1 LSFDVFPGGFALKV
15 IIPAAGAGTRLRPHT
30 HSAPKALLYVAGK
43 PILAHIVDQ
52 VVQLNPSEVT
62 IIVGFLGSQIV
73 DFVKREYDLNVRFV
87 EQKELLGLG
96 YAILLGIEPG
106 ETEDILVILGDTI
119 VETDWQDLLGR
130 NQNVLGVKEVD
141 EPQRFGIVE
150 VQGTKI
156 TSIVEKPENPKSNL
170 AVVGV
175 YYIKDT
181 MALRNGLEEIYNNG
195 IRTKGEIQVT
205 DAIQLLLD
213 NGVELHAVSIDGWY
227 DCGRRETMLQTNRH
241 LLANLTDK
249 RENRDHPESV
259 LIPPVYVAP
268 DAVIERSI
276 IGPDAS
282 IAAGC
287 VIRNSI
293 ISNSIISA
301 GARVEDARLT
311 SSLIG
316 NNAIVNGSFKIL
328 NVGDSSEI
336 SY

>member
-1 LSFDVFPGGFALKV
+1 LKV
-15 IIPAAGAGTRLRPHT
+15 IIPAAGVGARLRPHT

-52 VVQLNPSEVT
+52 VVKLKPSEVV

-73 DFVKREYDLNVRFV
+73 DFVKSEYDLNVRFV
-87 EQKELLGLG
+87 EQKQLLGLG

-106 ETEDILVILGDTI
+106 ETEDLLIILGDTI
-119 VETDWQDLLGR
+119 VETDWQSLFSR
-130 NQNVLGVKEVD
+130 NQNILGVKEVD
-141 EPQRFGIVE
+141 DPQRFGVVE
-150 VQGTKI
+150 MKGTRI
-156 TSIVEKPENPKSNL
+156 TSIVEKPENPKSHL
-170 AVVGV
+170 AAVGM
-175 YYIKDT
+175 YY
-181 MALRNGLEEIYNNG
+181 LRNTAEFRSALQQVYNKG
-195 IRTKGEIQVT
+195 IRTQGEIQVT
-205 DAIQLLLD
+205 DAIQLLIDSGL
-213 NGVELHAVSIDGWY
+213 ELHAVTIDGWY
-227 DCGRRETMLQTNRH
+227 DCGKRETMLLTNKH
-241 LLANLTDK
+241 LLSNLPDTG
-249 RENRDHPESV
+249 ELRDHPQSV

-276 IGPDAS
+276 IGPDTS

-301 GARVEDARLT
+301 GARVEDARLV

-316 NNAIVNGSFKIL
+316 NNAVVTGSFKVL

-336 SY
+336 TY

>member
-1 LSFDVFPGGFALKV
+1 LKV
-15 IIPAAGAGTRLRPHT
+15 IIPAAGEGTRLRPHT
-30 HSAPKALLYVAGK
+30 HSVPKALLYVAGK

-73 DFVKREYDLNVRFV
+73 DFVKSEYDLNVRFV

-96 YAILLGIEPG
+96 YAILLGIEPE

-119 VETDWQDLLGR
+119 VETDWQSLLGR

-141 EPQRFGIVE
+141 EPQRFGNVE
-150 VQGTKI
+150 VKGTKI
-156 TSIVEKPENPKSNL
+156 TSIVEKPDNPESNL
-170 AVVGV
+170 AAVGV

-181 MALRNGLEEIYNNG
+181 KVLRNALEEVYNEG
-195 IRTKGEIQVT
+195 IRTRGEIQVT

-227 DCGRRETMLQTNRH
+227 DCGKRETMLQTNRH
-241 LLANLTDK
+241 LLANLTDEGEH
-249 RENRDHPESV
+249 RNHSESV

-276 IGPDAS
+276 IGPNTS
-282 IAAGC
+282 VAAGC
-287 VIRNSI
+287 VIRDSI
-293 ISNSIISA
+293 ISDSIISA
-301 GARVEDARLT
+301 GACVEDARLI

-316 NNAIVNGSFKIL
+316 NNAVVNGSLQNAQRWRLI
-328 NVGDSSEI
+328 
-336 SY
+336 